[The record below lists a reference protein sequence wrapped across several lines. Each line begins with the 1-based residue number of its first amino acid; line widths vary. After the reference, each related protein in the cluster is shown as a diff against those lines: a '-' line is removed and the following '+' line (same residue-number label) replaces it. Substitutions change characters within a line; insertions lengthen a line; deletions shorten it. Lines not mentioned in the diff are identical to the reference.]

1 MNNRLTST
9 IDPWYRHRW
18 PWLLMLGP
26 FIVVVPAAVTDYL
39 AVISNDG
46 LVDGDYYKQG
56 LAINQITARD
66 QVASRLGLQAEL
78 MLGADS
84 IRVLVSS
91 KEAAAPPDHLVLHF
105 THPTRSGVDQSIA
118 LSVEPGHGGLYSGKL
133 QALPIGR
140 WHVVLEDGGKEW
152 RLTGGWK
159 LGEAASVK
167 LLADPP
173 KDGGSSGG

>member
-1 MNNRLTST
+1 MNDRLTST

-26 FIVVVPAAVTDYL
+26 FIVVVAAAVTVYL

-66 QVASRLGLQAEL
+66 KMASRQGLQAEL

-84 IRVLVSS
+84 VRVLLSS
-91 KEAAAPPDHLVLHF
+91 NEDSVRPDHLVLHF
-105 THPTRSGVDQSIA
+105 THPTRAGGDQTIE
-118 LSVEPGHGGLYSGKL
+118 LSAEQRDAGLYSGKI
-133 QALPIGR
+133 QVLPKGR
-140 WHVVLEDGGKEW
+140 WHVVLEDGSKEW
-152 RLTGGWK
+152 RLTGDWK
-159 LGEAASVK
+159 PDEAASLK
-167 LLADPP
+167 LVADPP
-173 KDGGSSGG
+173 RDGAAIGG

>member
-26 FIVVVPAAVTDYL
+26 FIVVIAAAVTLYL

-84 IRVLVSS
+84 VRVLVSS
-91 KEAAAPPDHLVLHF
+91 KDAVALPDLIVLHF
-105 THPTRSGVDQSIA
+105 THPTRAGVDQSIELRA
-118 LSVEPGHGGLYSGKL
+118 EQGGGSLYSGKV
-133 QALPIGR
+133 QVLPKGR
-140 WHVVLEDGGKEW
+140 WHVVLEDGRKEW
-152 RLTGGWK
+152 RLTGDWK
-159 LGEAASVK
+159 PDEAASLK
-167 LLADPP
+167 LVADPL
-173 KDGGSSGG
+173 KDGAPSGG

>member
-26 FIVVVPAAVTDYL
+26 FIVVIAATVTLYL

-91 KEAAAPPDHLVLHF
+91 KDAAVLPDHLVLHF
-105 THPTRSGVDQSIA
+105 THPTRAGVDQSIGLRA
-118 LSVEPGHGGLYSGKL
+118 EQGSGSLYSGKV
-133 QALPIGR
+133 QVLPRGR
-140 WHVVLEDGGKEW
+140 WHVVLEDGRKEW
-152 RLTGGWK
+152 RLTGDWK
-159 LGEAASVK
+159 PDEAASLK
-167 LLADPP
+167 LVADPL
-173 KDGGSSGG
+173 KDGAPSGG